1 MSGLRFLDLVKPFT
15 PLIPEIAVPETKTP
29 FQQRLIWTGVTLL
42 IFLVM
47 SQMPLYGIVS
57 SDTSDPLYWLR
68 MMMASNRGTLME
80 LGITPIISS
89 GMVFQLLAGTH
100 LIDVNLDLK
109 ADRELYQTAQKL
121 LAIILSFGQACVYV
135 LTGLYGQPSDLGAGI
150 CVLLVVQLLTA
161 ALIVILLD
169 ELLQKGYG
177 LGSGI
182 SLFIATNI
190 CESIVWKAFSPTTIN
205 TGRGPEFEGAIIALV
220 HLLVTWP
227 NKQLALKE
235 AFYRQNLPN
244 VMNLIATIAVF
255 SAVIYLQG
263 FRVEI
268 PVKSS
273 RQRGMRGSYPVR
285 LFYTSNMP
293 IMLQSALSSNVFLVS
308 QMLYSRFSD
317 NLLVKMIGV
326 WEAREGSSQM
336 LPISGLVYY
345 MSPPLNFKDALLDPV
360 HTALFIAYMLIACAA
375 FSKTWIEV
383 SGSSPRD
390 VAKQLKEQGLVM
402 AGHRDESMYRELK
415 RVIPTAAAFGGA
427 CIGALSIVSD
437 LVGALGSGTGIL
449 MAVTIIYSYF
459 EIAAKEGDMSGL
471 RGMVMVG
478 SDMQL
483 PNWPSLDRLHAGLA
497 LNTSICLHLQSLA
510 SSRFARAPTF
520 SVHTNDSFTTSQSLP
535 SPVLSSVQLWSTVL
549 NFVAILSIMDL
560 HDAKHLPPAS
570 SSHIRQD
577 EPEPFRLLD
586 LPAEIRLMIYSYA
599 FGYRNVCW
607 TVKPCN
613 VDKSLLMLSDQYDAN
628 VGTDVIPRRC
638 PVNLLRTC
646 KLISQEAH
654 SILYNQTRFDFRYRR
669 FASEFPYRYRLP
681 VTPWWISEHVL
692 SVAQAVL
699 QSVKHIRIHF
709 DDSALGILFW
719 RFYLLRKY
727 LDSGR
732 HLKSLRFAFSGPNPL
747 DSFWRAED
755 FGDFFCLGS
764 HHGNAT
770 LDFGDSDHTDEDI
783 ARFKELLEEPVQEY
797 SISIIKKSDDSNR
810 KKDWWTELAI

>member
-15 PLIPEIAVPETKTP
+15 PLIPEVQVPETKVP
-29 FQQRLIWTGVTLL
+29 FQQRIIWTSVTLV

-109 ADRELYQTAQKL
+109 SDRELYQTAQKL

-135 LTGLYGQPSDLGAGI
+135 LTGLYGPPADLGAGI

-190 CESIVWKAFSPTTIN
+190 CENIMWRIASPTTVN
-205 TGRGPEFEGAIIALV
+205 TGRGPEFEGALPALV
-220 HLLVTWP
+220 HLLFTWP
-227 NKQLALKE
+227 NKQLALRE

-244 VMNLIATIAVF
+244 IMSVISTVLVF

-308 QMLYSRFSD
+308 QMLYNKLPD
-317 NLLVKMIGV
+317 NLLVKMLGV
-326 WEAREGSSQM
+326 WEAREGTSQV
-336 LPISGLVYY
+336 LPASGLVYY
-345 MSPPLNFKDALLDPV
+345 MSPPLNLTDALLDPI
-360 HTALFIAYMLIACAA
+360 HTAVFTVYMLTACAA

-437 LVGALGSGTGIL
+437 LMGAMGSGTGIL

-459 EIAAKEGDMSGL
+459 EIAAKEGDMAGL
-471 RGMVMVG
+471 KGMVMG
-478 SDMQL
+478 
-483 PNWPSLDRLHAGLA
+483 
-497 LNTSICLHLQSLA
+497 
-510 SSRFARAPTF
+510 
-520 SVHTNDSFTTSQSLP
+520 
-535 SPVLSSVQLWSTVL
+535 
-549 NFVAILSIMDL
+549 
-560 HDAKHLPPAS
+560 
-570 SSHIRQD
+570 
-577 EPEPFRLLD
+577 
-586 LPAEIRLMIYSYA
+586 
-599 FGYRNVCW
+599 
-607 TVKPCN
+607 
-613 VDKSLLMLSDQYDAN
+613 
-628 VGTDVIPRRC
+628 
-638 PVNLLRTC
+638 
-646 KLISQEAH
+646 
-654 SILYNQTRFDFRYRR
+654 
-669 FASEFPYRYRLP
+669 
-681 VTPWWISEHVL
+681 
-692 SVAQAVL
+692 
-699 QSVKHIRIHF
+699 
-709 DDSALGILFW
+709 
-719 RFYLLRKY
+719 
-727 LDSGR
+727 
-732 HLKSLRFAFSGPNPL
+732 
-747 DSFWRAED
+747 
-755 FGDFFCLGS
+755 
-764 HHGNAT
+764 
-770 LDFGDSDHTDEDI
+770 
-783 ARFKELLEEPVQEY
+783 
-797 SISIIKKSDDSNR
+797 
-810 KKDWWTELAI
+810 